1 MGPESKSPP
10 ARTQASLLPPGHPL
24 APLVPH
30 NMQELLLS
38 YNIGVPVDQ
47 REKDMNQRAAQLV
60 GLRMPERQPHVD
72 GE

>member
-1 MGPESKSPP
+1 
-10 ARTQASLLPPGHPL
+10 
-24 APLVPH
+24 
-30 NMQELLLS
+30 MQELLLS